1 MKRYHITFTTSTFA
15 DDLDEAISIAVD
27 QITDGSAYMDV
38 EEEEIENHAEE
49 NGKHQLAIP

>member
-1 MKRYHITFTTSTFA
+1 MMKRYHITFTTSTLA

-27 QITDGSAYMDV
+27 QITDGSAHMDV

-49 NGKHQLAIP
+49 N